1 LKEVWTKATGPRSIF
16 PKESAL
22 METDPEDKTYRVA
35 NMTANMRLQF
45 QIRLSDVETDATT
58 WSLADTE

>member
-1 LKEVWTKATGPRSIF
+1 
-16 PKESAL
+16 